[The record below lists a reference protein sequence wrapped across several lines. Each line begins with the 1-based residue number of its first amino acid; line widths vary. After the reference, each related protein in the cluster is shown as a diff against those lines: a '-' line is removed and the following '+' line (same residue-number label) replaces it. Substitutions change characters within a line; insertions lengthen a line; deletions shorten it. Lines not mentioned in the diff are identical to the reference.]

1 MCMCMYVRT
10 VYVCMYI
17 ICVCV
22 YKLCVCMCCVFM
34 CQLCACMYVQVRSS
48 VNRYIF
54 ACIHVNPLYY
64 PYTSY
69 RFFFPSNVLVHME
82 GEEDREMANVEQ
94 FVAIMD
100 TYLQSF
106 LQAEIELF
114 RENLSSLQELNRRHK
129 LFSKVHTSNI

>member
-1 MCMCMYVRT
+1 MYVWYMCMCVHT
-10 VYVCMYI
+10 VCVYGCVVYSCASYVCMR
-17 ICVCV
+17 
-22 YKLCVCMCCVFM
+22 
-34 CQLCACMYVQVRSS
+34 VQVRSS
-48 VNRYIF
+48 VHRCIF
-54 ACIHVNPLYY
+54 ACIHVSSLYY
-64 PYTSY
+64 PVCTSY

-100 TYLQSF
+100 AYLQSF

-114 RENLSSLQELNRRHK
+114 RENLNSLQELNRRHK